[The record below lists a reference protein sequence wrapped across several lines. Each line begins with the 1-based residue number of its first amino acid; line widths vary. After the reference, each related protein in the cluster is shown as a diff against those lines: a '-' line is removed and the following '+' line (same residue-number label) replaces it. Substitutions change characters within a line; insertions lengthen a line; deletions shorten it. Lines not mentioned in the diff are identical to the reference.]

1 MSLDGFARDVARWGS
16 LRMASEMERA
26 SASTEARSSARPGR
40 TEDWLWIVILAA
52 GARVFFFASGT
63 PFFTNL
69 DEFLHYDV
77 VQRYRLRQSLDVFDP
92 PPMETRRVGLR
103 YNSPEFTSP
112 PSFARQSAPNWTN
125 PRFEGSPEFE
135 AAMRVAGG
143 FTNHEARSPPLYYA
157 SLAVWQWAGER
168 LGVAGLSLLYW
179 LRLPHVL
186 GAMFLV
192 WMAFRFTQTWF
203 PSRPEACW
211 SVAILIAAMPQDVF
225 YSLNPDVLS
234 AALYYAALHLLL
246 AASRKAPSP
255 ATAAAAGGLA
265 AAAVLTKVINAT
277 LLVPMALATP
287 ALLGFGR
294 RRPERGRAV
303 HWASASAM
311 WLAAALPVAG
321 WMIWN
326 QRRLGDPTAT
336 LDRFRALGWTVQP
349 IRDWIRH
356 PLFTP
361 DGAGW
366 FLSRLTETF
375 WRGELIWLQE
385 TVRNPWMDRFFVA
398 SSALFVSTA
407 AAAAALRFFRPKA
420 RSDEPWGM
428 MCAVVAVSVAALA
441 LASVRFDFGN
451 CFYPSSE
458 APYIVSGRL
467 VFGASLPFAILYVEG
482 IRLWLAWL
490 RIPATTIVVVSI
502 VAVAVTLCEIAISA
516 PMFASAFNW
525 FAVWP

>member
-1 MSLDGFARDVARWGS
+1 MP
-16 LRMASEMERA
+16 SEMERG
-26 SASTEARSSARPGR
+26 SASTEAPSSVRPGR
-40 TEDWLWIVILAA
+40 TEDWLWVLVFAA
-52 GARVFFFASGT
+52 GVRVFFFASGT

-77 VQRYRLRQSLDVFDP
+77 VQRYRLRQSLDVFAP
-92 PPMETRRVGLR
+92 PPMETRRLGLR

-112 PSFARQSAPNWTN
+112 PSIARQSTPNWMN

-143 FTNHEARSPPLYYA
+143 FTNHEARSPPVYYA
-157 SLAVWQWAGER
+157 SLAAWQWAGER

-179 LRLPHVL
+179 LRLPHAL

-192 WMAFRFTQTWF
+192 WMAFRFTRTWF
-203 PSRPEACW
+203 PSRPETCW
-211 SVAILIAAMPQDVF
+211 SVAILVAAMPQDVF

-234 AALYYAALHLLL
+234 AVLYYAALHLLL
-246 AASRKAPSP
+246 TASRRTPSP
-255 ATAAAAGGLA
+255 ATATAAGVLI

-294 RRPERGRAV
+294 RAPERGRAV
-303 HWASASAM
+303 HWASAAAM
-311 WLAAALPVAG
+311 WLAAALPVAA

-326 QRRLGDPTAT
+326 QRCVGDPTAT

-349 IRDWIRH
+349 FREWFRH
-356 PLFTP
+356 PLFTLE
-361 DGAGW
+361 GAVY

-385 TVRNPWMDRFFVA
+385 TVRHRWMDGFFAA
-398 SSALFVSTA
+398 SSALFVATA
-407 AAAAALRFFRPKA
+407 AGAAALRFLRPKS
-420 RSDEPWGM
+420 RTDEPWGM
-428 MCAVVAVSVAALA
+428 MGAVVAASVAALA
-441 LASVRFDFGN
+441 LASVRFDFGD
-451 CFYPSSE
+451 CFYPSRE

-467 VFGASLPFAILYVEG
+467 IFGASLPFAILYVEG
-482 IRLWLAWL
+482 VRLWLAWL
-490 RIPATTIVVVSI
+490 RVPTTSVVVVSV
-502 VAVAVTLCEIAISA
+502 VAVAVTLVEIAISA
-516 PMFASAFNW
+516 PMFASPFNW